1 MRLVNQ
7 NSSGSIMRKI
17 NAKDSSMRNGKT
29 RKFIRVLSGILIAVA
44 FTLFVWVIVA
54 GPVTVYRVVTRGD
67 TTIYDYKRF
76 PGRSLSA
83 SPAPFHFDV
92 ASPDGAIPD
101 TIHIEG
107 SGELKIAE
115 ILESSQTLAFLVVK
129 DDAIIYERYLNGHSE
144 SSISQVF
151 STSKSILSI
160 LIGAAIDDGLIGL
173 VDDPVTDYVPEL
185 VEAGFEKVTIE
196 NLLNMHSN
204 IDYFENDNPFGEH
217 VIFNFTDQLED
228 EILRLQLL
236 QTPDEQFRYKSGDN
250 ALLGLILDRA
260 LGNKTITQ
268 YTQERLW
275 DPLGMEHRGVWG
287 VDREDGLERT
297 WCCLSISARDLA
309 KLGRLYLNQGNWDGI
324 QIIPP
329 EWVETSTTSGAYR
342 AGEWPADYA
351 GSGLLNYKYQ
361 WWLLSEDSGAY
372 TTVGKDG
379 QYLYVDPEKKLIVVR
394 LGNGTG
400 DFRWIRIF
408 QEISR
413 EIE

>member
-1 MRLVNQ
+1 MPGKLRRLLL
-7 NSSGSIMRKI
+7 G
-17 NAKDSSMRNGKT
+17 
-29 RKFIRVLSGILIAVA
+29 VL
-44 FTLFVWVIVA
+44 TVIVLILLFWVVIA
-54 GPVTVYRVVTRGD
+54 GPVTVYRVLTRGD

-101 TIHIEG
+101 TVQVEG
-107 SGELKIAE
+107 PVEMKIDE
-115 ILESSQTLAFLVVK
+115 ILESSQTLAFLVIK

-160 LIGAAIDDGLIGL
+160 LIGTAIDDGLIGS
-173 VDDPVTDYVPEL
+173 VDDPVTKYVPEL
-185 VEAGFEKVTIE
+185 AEAGFEKVTIG
-196 NLLNMHSN
+196 NLLNMQSN
-204 IDYFENDNPFGEH
+204 MDYLEYDNPFDKH
-217 VIFNFTDQLED
+217 VIFNFTDQLEH
-228 EILRLQLL
+228 EILNLQLR

-250 ALLGLILDRA
+250 ALLGLTLDRA
-260 LGNKTITQ
+260 LGEKTITQ

-287 VDREDGLERT
+287 VDRTDGLERT
-297 WCCLSISARDLA
+297 WCCLSMSARDLA
-309 KLGRLYLNQGNWDGI
+309 KLGRLYLNQGNWNGTQVI
-324 QIIPP
+324 AS
-329 EWVETSTTSGAYR
+329 EWVEASTTKGAYQPQ
-342 AGEWPADYA
+342 EWPTDYA
-351 GSGLLNYKYQ
+351 ESGLLNYKYQ

-379 QYLYVDPEKKLIVVR
+379 QYLYVDPEKDLIIVR
-394 LGNGTG
+394 LGDGTG

-408 QEISR
+408 QEISS
-413 EIE
+413 EVQ